1 MMGIRA
7 ITLVAFAAALIG
19 STCSIAAPLPCSSPE
34 IRRDNGISLEEMV
47 RRADSIVLA
56 TPYNFRLE
64 DRGDGLAG
72 VYTFSVMAELKGRG
86 VRDFEVPG
94 MRPHDQLPQRYID
107 ITGYHEDFDE
117 AAVRLGGTFLSET
130 GESCVL
136 APQFLLGY
144 NYLLFVGLSSFSG
157 FEPIHS
163 PTRDAWYLA
172 VREEVAKQAREMSS
186 EFRRQQE

>member
-1 MMGIRA
+1 MGITA
-7 ITLVAFAAALIG
+7 ITFVAAALIG

-47 RRADSIVLA
+47 RRAEFIVLA
-56 TPYNFRLE
+56 TPYDFRLE
-64 DRGDGLAG
+64 DRRDGLAG
-72 VYTFSVMAELKGRG
+72 IYTFTVMSELKGRG
-86 VRDFEVPG
+86 VPDFEVPG
-94 MRPHDQLPQRYID
+94 MHPHDHLPQRYID
-107 ITGYHEDFDE
+107 ITEYHGTFDE

-130 GESCVL
+130 DENCVL

-163 PTRDAWYLA
+163 PHLDAWYLA
-172 VREEVAKQAREMSS
+172 VRGEAAEQARDIPS
-186 EFRRQQE
+186 EFRHQQE